1 MLRRPPESARL
12 ANNGMQLT
20 KAAGCAPRATP
31 QGQSLRAAFAAD
43 PECCTDRG
51 TDRKV
56 PVPPPSAAMDAP
68 LCYRAQT
75 APAWKAVVRSISGL
89 GLLSEP
95 ARPSSNIMSTAARPS
110 RFHRHL
116 RGSTSVTKGL
126 GPAFTIGTPRLG
138 CARPYNN
145 GLHQTGREGAAGF
158 LRRRPVVEARPAG
171 EPECWAV
178 VVARGVRRG

>member
-1 MLRRPPESARL
+1 MPWADHLVGSPVVSRPQNKALHQTRRGGVALRSPRPVVEARL
-12 ANNGMQLT
+12 AGE
-20 KAAGCAPRATP
+20 GR
-31 QGQSLRAAFAAD
+31 
-43 PECCTDRG
+43 CCTDRG

-56 PVPPPSAAMDAP
+56 PVPPPSAAVDAP

-75 APAWKAVVRSISGL
+75 APAWKALVRSISGL

-138 CARPYNN
+138 CVRPYNN
-145 GLHQTGREGAAGF
+145 GWHQPGREGAAGF

-171 EPECWAV
+171 EPECCA
-178 VVARGVRRG
+178 GL

>member
-1 MLRRPPESARL
+1 MEGTPCNNALERTRRVGVPAARAVVVVPPCRST
-12 ANNGMQLT
+12 Q
-20 KAAGCAPRATP
+20 
-31 QGQSLRAAFAAD
+31 
-43 PECCTDRG
+43 CCTDRG

-56 PVPPPSAAMDAP
+56 PVPPPSAAVDAP

-75 APAWKAVVRSISGL
+75 APAWKALVRSISGL

-171 EPECWAV
+171 EPECCA
-178 VVARGVRRG
+178 GL

>member
-1 MLRRPPESARL
+1 MRQNKVRHNNGLHQTGRGGAAVFLRRRPVVEARP
-12 ANNGMQLT
+12 
-20 KAAGCAPRATP
+20 AGEA
-31 QGQSLRAAFAAD
+31 G
-43 PECCTDRG
+43 CCTDRG

-56 PVPPPSAAMDAP
+56 LAPPPSAAVDAP

-75 APAWKAVVRSISGL
+75 APAWKGLVQSISGL

-171 EPECWAV
+171 EPECCAGAV
-178 VVARGVRRG
+178 A